1 MKISLNWL
9 KEYVN
14 LQNVTSEEIISKL
27 NMCGLEV
34 EDEVNQNEIYKDFIV
49 AYVKEKKKHPNADKL
64 SLCKVDTGK
73 EELEVICG
81 APNVD
86 AGQKVVFAPVGT
98 LIPKGNFRIAKAKIR
113 GIDSSGMICAEDELE
128 LGDDHSGIMILDD
141 SLAQGTPITKAL
153 KLDDV
158 LLEIAITPNR
168 PDALSHIGV
177 ARDLAA
183 LFNAELEIPR
193 IILNESSTNIDI
205 LASVEIEDLINCPR
219 YSAKVLTGVNVKESP
234 EWLKK
239 RLTNL
244 GLRPI
249 NNIVDVTNYIM
260 YETGQPLH
268 AFDLDKLKSKK
279 IIVKSTKSETSFI
292 TLDSKERKLQ
302 PGTLMICD
310 DQEPV
315 AIAGIMGGE
324 NSEISNSTKNILI
337 ESAYFNTSSIRKTS
351 KTLGLSTD
359 ASYRFERGIDPAGT
373 LNSAERAAHLMSELS
388 GGEVAKG
395 FIDVYPNKIEKKF
408 ADLRFSR
415 LEKIL
420 GYIIER
426 ESVYDILSK
435 LGFEI
440 NYQSDEKLTC
450 VIPTFRPDIERE
462 IDLIEEIARI
472 NGYENIPTI
481 SKINISLGEK
491 KDESKFTD
499 EVRNIATSLGFFEM
513 INNPLQSEKTA
524 SLIGNKISVLNPQS
538 ADMAYLRT
546 SLIPGALSVVSK
558 NINVGEKDLSLFEI
572 GNVFSKRGMEVDIKS
587 FADFYEQQ
595 KLLLL
600 ITGRSS
606 NKGWNS
612 SEKFYNF
619 YDIKSYVESF
629 LAKISLDNVL
639 EDSYYH
645 GDDRFF
651 DLYFTKS
658 NLKSVIGKGGRIR
671 KEILKLFDID
681 NSVFCFEFDIDVLK
695 KIPLK
700 SKRYLEPLKYP
711 KVTRDFAFVFD
722 SSVNYEEV
730 LTFIRK
736 SGSKLLKSVSLFDLF
751 ENESIG
757 ANRKSMAF
765 TLEFFSA
772 ERTLNED
779 EVEKEFLG
787 LINSI
792 TKKFDAK
799 LRGN

>member
-1 MKISLNWL
+1 
-9 KEYVN
+9 
-14 LQNVTSEEIISKL
+14 
-27 NMCGLEV
+27 
-34 EDEVNQNEIYKDFIV
+34 
-49 AYVKEKKKHPNADKL
+49 
-64 SLCKVDTGK
+64 
-73 EELEVICG
+73 
-81 APNVD
+81 
-86 AGQKVVFAPVGT
+86 
-98 LIPKGNFRIAKAKIR
+98 
-113 GIDSSGMICAEDELE
+113 
-128 LGDDHSGIMILDD
+128 
-141 SLAQGTPITKAL
+141 
-153 KLDDV
+153 
-158 LLEIAITPNR
+158 
-168 PDALSHIGV
+168 
-177 ARDLAA
+177 
-183 LFNAELEIPR
+183 
-193 IILNESSTNIDI
+193 
-205 LASVEIEDLINCPR
+205 
-219 YSAKVLTGVNVKESP
+219 
-234 EWLKK
+234 
-239 RLTNL
+239 
-244 GLRPI
+244 
-249 NNIVDVTNYIM
+249 
-260 YETGQPLH
+260 
-268 AFDLDKLKSKK
+268 
-279 IIVKSTKSETSFI
+279 
-292 TLDSKERKLQ
+292 
-302 PGTLMICD
+302 
-310 DQEPV
+310 
-315 AIAGIMGGE
+315 
-324 NSEISNSTKNILI
+324 
-337 ESAYFNTSSIRKTS
+337 
-351 KTLGLSTD
+351 
-359 ASYRFERGIDPAGT
+359 
-373 LNSAERAAHLMSELS
+373 
-388 GGEVAKG
+388 EVAKG
-395 FIDVYPNKIEKKF
+395 FIDVYPNKIEKKL

-426 ESVYDILSK
+426 EAVYAILSK

-450 VIPTFRPDIERE
+450 AIPTFRPDIERE

-472 NGYENIPTI
+472 NGYENIPTV
-481 SKINISLGEK
+481 SKINILLGEK

-499 EVRNIATSLGFFEM
+499 EIREIATSLGFFEM

-572 GNVFSKRGMEVDIKS
+572 GNVFSKKEPEGDIKS

-619 YDIKSYVESF
+619 YDIKSSVESF

-658 NLKSVIGKGGRIR
+658 NLKSIIGKGGRIK
-671 KEILKLFDID
+671 KEILKHFDID
-681 NSVFCFEFDIDVLK
+681 NSVFCFEFDIDALK

-711 KVTRDFAFVFD
+711 KVSRDFAFVFN

-751 ENESIG
+751 ENESLG
-757 ANRKSMAF
+757 ENRKSMAF

-779 EVEKEFLG
+779 EVEKEFFG